1 MKYIFLLL
9 LAFLT
14 FSPAQADAVW
24 FSSSWNYKVKVEV
37 NPNKVGTT
45 TAVTSMPVYNDCGGF
60 PTTFWTNASSTG
72 ADIRVVESDDT
83 TETAF
88 ELVSFSTTSKTCELH
103 FMADSLGTTSTSTFY
118 IYYGNATAT
127 AYAVTDT
134 YGRNNVW
141 GGYALVAHGNES
153 SGTRTNSTG
162 GTNLSQ
168 NGTVNSGTGKVGTN
182 GINSPGGTTNYLSGA
197 DGSTYDILGNISTTF
212 WLNVTTAPTSGQLK
226 ALMTKDSAG
235 ASQRSYAFDYYN
247 NGGTKQIRAFITKD
261 GAAINA
267 TEVSLNK
274 DLSTATW
281 AKVDIIGT
289 VANPNATK
297 FTFYV
302 NGVSQGNGTVTYS
315 NGTSSAIYNSTT
327 AYNLGRYVYASAP
340 IIDGVFDEV
349 RLSST
354 TKSSSYLWTEYNNQS
369 STSTFFYIGAEEAY
383 SAGTSTVASTT
394 GSIIWFE

>member
-141 GGYALVAHGNES
+141 TAYRAIYHMNSLTTDYSGNS
-153 SGTRTNSTG
+153 RTLSNINTVGSATQFLGTSADFTPNDTLEINNSF
-162 GTNLSQ
+162 
-168 NGTVNSGTGKVGTN
+168 VNSFPVVITGWINPDIVNGDGNMWSMSDNSIHYYQLKVGRGSDSHIVYRSNNNTQAEDEDSTITAVIDSN
-182 GINSPGGTTNYLSGA
+182 YKITTV
-197 DGSTYDILGNISTTF
+197 IH
-212 WLNVTTAPTSGQLK
+212 
-226 ALMTKDSAG
+226 
-235 ASQRSYAFDYYN
+235 
-247 NGGTKQIRAFITKD
+247 
-261 GAAINA
+261 
-267 TEVSLNK
+267 
-274 DLSTATW
+274 
-281 AKVDIIGT
+281 
-289 VANPNATK
+289 
-297 FTFYV
+297 
-302 NGVSQGNGTVTYS
+302 
-315 NGTSSAIYNSTT
+315 
-327 AYNLGRYVYASAP
+327 
-340 IIDGVFDEV
+340 
-349 RLSST
+349 SST
-354 TKSSSYLWTEYNNQS
+354 TMSMYINGYKYLDTVTTYAATGLTWFEIGSLKRATRLQYSNSQMDEFRIKSSTDVAFEWTEYNNQS

-394 GSIIWFE
+394 DSIIWFE